1 MRSLLLKYAL
11 VLGVLLPLAAQA
23 GRSCDA
29 EQPPRAESVTR
40 GLQLAER
47 TLAALQASGADV
59 VLLARAGQDLSRH
72 GLRYSHLGFA
82 YREADGRTWRVL
94 HKLNQCG
101 TAEGDLYLQ
110 GLGPF
115 FLDDLWRFEAAWV
128 VPDAAVQ
135 ARLLPLLRD
144 RTRAVRLQHRRYSL
158 VSHAWSRRYQQSN
171 QWAIE
176 TLASAMDDAVAS
188 REQAQA
194 WLRLRGYVPSV
205 LRVDAVSRLGGRI
218 ASANVVFDD
227 HPLGDRMA
235 GRIATVTVDSVFDW
249 LQRSALA
256 GPPVRLVQH

>member
-1 MRSLLLKYAL
+1 MRSLLLRCML
-11 VLGVLLPLAAQA
+11 VLAVWLPLAAEA
-23 GRSCDA
+23 GRSCEA
-29 EQPPRAESVTR
+29 EHPPRAETVLR

-47 TLAALQASGADV
+47 TLAALDASGADV
-59 VLLARAGQDLSRH
+59 VVLARAGQDLSRH
-72 GLRYSHLGFA
+72 GLRYSHLGLA
-82 YREADGRTWRVL
+82 YRTPDGRGWHVL

-101 TAEGDLYLQ
+101 TAEGDLYEQ

-128 VPDAAVQ
+128 VPTADVQ

-144 RTRAVRLQHRRYSL
+144 RARATRLQHGPYSL
-158 VSHAWSRRYQQSN
+158 VSHAWSQRYQQSN

-176 TLASAMDDAVAS
+176 TLALAMDEAVAS

-194 WLRLRGYVPSV
+194 WLRLRGYQPTV
-205 LRVDAVSRLGGRI
+205 LRVDAVTRLGGRI
-218 ASANVVFDD
+218 ASANVAFDD
-227 HPLGDRMA
+227 HPLGERMA

-256 GPPVRLVQH
+256 GAPVRLALD